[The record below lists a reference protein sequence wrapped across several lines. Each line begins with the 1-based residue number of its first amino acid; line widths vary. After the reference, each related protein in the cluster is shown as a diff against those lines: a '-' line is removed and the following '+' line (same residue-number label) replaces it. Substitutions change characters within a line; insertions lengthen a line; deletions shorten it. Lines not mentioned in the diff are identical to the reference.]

1 PKDPSLGTDGSGR
14 VESVSDGVTQF
25 KPGDEVFGVADGSY
39 AEYALAR
46 EDRLA
51 LRPGNCPFEEA
62 GTVGVAGL
70 TAPQGL
76 RDKGTIQSGQRV
88 LVNGA
93 GGGVCTYAVQIA
105 KSFGAEVTAVTNR
118 ENLEMVRSIG
128 ADHVIDYTKED
139 YTRNVIRYD
148 LICDIASSRG
158 FSDYKRSLKPG
169 GTCVLVGN
177 RDKVILRLIYFL
189 LFRRLLSGGRKFR
202 FFIAKINQK
211 DLNILGD
218 LLETR

>member
-1 PKDPSLGTDGSGR
+1 
-14 VESVSDGVTQF
+14 
-25 KPGDEVFGVADGSY
+25 
-39 AEYALAR
+39 
-46 EDRLA
+46 
-51 LRPGNCPFEEA
+51 
-62 GTVGVAGL
+62 
-70 TAPQGL
+70 
-76 RDKGTIQSGQRV
+76 
-88 LVNGA
+88 
-93 GGGVCTYAVQIA
+93 
-105 KSFGAEVTAVTNR
+105 
-118 ENLEMVRSIG
+118 
-128 ADHVIDYTKED
+128 
-139 YTRNVIRYD
+139 YTRNGIRYD

-218 LLETR
+218 LLETRKVRSIIDRRYSLDEIGEAMQYLGEGHARGKIVITVGSDMKNMPSRGRSQQ

>member
-14 VESVSDGVTQF
+14 VESVRDGVTQF
-25 KPGDEVFGVADGSY
+25 KPGGEVFGVADGSY
-39 AEYALAR
+39 ADYALAR

-93 GGGVCTYAVQIA
+93 GGGVGTFAVQIA
-105 KSFGAEVTAVTNR
+105 KSFGAEVTAVTNT
-118 ENLEMVRSIG
+118 ENLEMVRSLG
-128 ADHVIDYTKED
+128 GDHIIDYAKDDFTKNGQK
-139 YTRNVIRYD
+139 YA
-148 LICDIASSRG
+148 LLCDIASAHSRVEC
-158 FSDYKRSLKPG
+158 KRSLSPG
-169 GTCVLVGN
+169 SPLACASLT
-177 RDKVILRLIYFL
+177 D
-189 LFRRLLSGGRKFR
+189 
-202 FFIAKINQK
+202 
-211 DLNILGD
+211 
-218 LLETR
+218 